1 MTQRAPS
8 PLFFWEH
15 FGHIDPVWRRIIT
28 ALAVVLIAG
37 LIAGL
42 IVSRWAS
49 LTLPPPLLLPMS
61 LAKSNATFAVYPG
74 PSGAMFILPDGSLWR
89 WGAGV
94 NHPDR
99 LPALFDD
106 QHHWAKAFSRGDQW
120 MAQDAN
126 GNAWEVWGGRS
137 KLQPL
142 PGTNQDWIAFTGGF
156 AYTLGLQRDG
166 TILGWDSNFGGAGT
180 TNMIVE
186 VETNFLWRAISADG
200 PSCIGVS
207 SDGRLWTWQR
217 NGFSPLTFS
226 QPTQESTNTN
236 WLGVAEGQY
245 AWSSSGELW
254 GTTVARLDSSNAIN
268 GRFAVGSVVHEI
280 RADGTLWAIGVS
292 GPRRPMFRPLMR
304 RGSSSFSVSGYR
316 SAPMGNGL
324 TTNSGNLQWR
334 RIGERSDWVS
344 IWGSDET
351 YFGLT
356 SDGTVWV
363 WGTDWGQKPIET
375 LKDKLADLWE
385 EIRDRFQPAAGGAG
399 PLAGRAAVMAGRPAV
414 TVTQPSLDEPRPLM
428 RFKPTSK

>member
-1 MTQRAPS
+1 MPIARSPS
-8 PLFFWEH
+8 LTVCCCAA
-15 FGHIDPVWRRIIT
+15 G
-28 ALAVVLIAG
+28 IAG
-37 LIAGL
+37 
-42 IVSRWAS
+42 AS
-49 LTLPPPLLLPMS
+49 VVRRSALMS

-186 VETNFLWRAISADG
+186 VETNFLWRAISAFG
-200 PSCIGVS
+200 PPCIGVS
-207 SDGRLWTWQR
+207 SDGRLWTWERQ
-217 NGFSPLTFS
+217 GFSPATFTLPMQAS
-226 QPTQESTNTN
+226 TSTN
-236 WLGVAEGQY
+236 WIGVADGRY

-254 GTTVARLDSSNAIN
+254 GTPVTHLNSPNAIQ
-268 GRFAVGSVVHEI
+268 GRFALGSVVHEI
-280 RADGTLWAIGVS
+280 RSDGTLWAIGEP
-292 GPRRPMFRPLMR
+292 GQPIFRQMAGG
-304 RGSSSFSVSGYR
+304 GSSFGISGYR
-316 SAPMGNGL
+316 SAPNGNGL
-324 TTNSGNLQWR
+324 TPDAGKFRWR
-334 RIGERSDWVS
+334 RIGDRTDWVS

-356 SDGTVWV
+356 LDGTVWV
-363 WGTDWGQKPIET
+363 WGIDWGQKPVET
-375 LKDKLADLWE
+375 LKDKLAHLWE
-385 EIRDRFQPAAGGAG
+385 EIRDRFQAAPSGAG
-399 PLAGRAAVMAGRPAV
+399 PMAGRPGVMRIV
-414 TVTQPSLDEPRPLM
+414 TGPGVMLTQPYQYEPRPLM
-428 RFKPTSK
+428 RFNPTNK

>member
-1 MTQRAPS
+1 
-8 PLFFWEH
+8 
-15 FGHIDPVWRRIIT
+15 
-28 ALAVVLIAG
+28 LAAVLIAG

-42 IVSRWAS
+42 MVWQWNSP
-49 LTLPPPLLLPMS
+49 TLPASLLLPMS
-61 LAKSNATFAVYPG
+61 VAKSNAAFAVYPG
-74 PSGAMFILPDGSLWR
+74 SDGAMFILPDGALWR

-94 NHPDR
+94 TNLDL
-99 LPALFDD
+99 LPEVFDD
-106 QHHWAKAFSRGDQW
+106 QHHWSKVFNRTGQW
-120 MAQDAN
+120 LAQEIN
-126 GNAWEVWGGRS
+126 GNAWEEMNRWGPS
-137 KLQPL
+137 KLVPL
-142 PGTNQDWIAFTGGF
+142 PGPNQDWADLTGGVM
-156 AYTLGLQRDG
+156 YTLGLQRDG
-166 TILGWDSNFGGAGT
+166 TILGWESNNRGASQ
-180 TNMIVE
+180 TNAFTE